1 MCAIL
6 LVKRYPSFSFNI
18 SNIKNGV
25 YHLCKFESI
34 SKKPF
39 TIYSDTNPLGE
50 IDYLVPKCFNLV
62 TKKNVSFDMI
72 EISST
77 EYTKHRLCVT
87 LWHKENNILSDADM
101 KFIPIFCFKNIIEF
115 IGHEL
120 TEKQKSAL
128 NKMLKS
134 YAQKWGFPCYQINF

>member
-6 LVKRYPSFSFNI
+6 LERRYPSFSFNI

-25 YHLCKFESI
+25 YRLCKFESI
-34 SKKPF
+34 SKKNF

-62 TKKNVSFDMI
+62 TEKNVSFDMI

-87 LWHKENNILSDADM
+87 LWRKENNVLSDVDM
-101 KFIPIFCFKNIIEF
+101 HFLPVFCFKNIIEF
-115 IGHEL
+115 IGYEL